1 MCNVCAI
8 KNTRRT
14 GESVVLKKMVGEIV
28 VGNFK
33 SGEKLE
39 PIDSRRPK

>member
-14 GESVVLKKMVGEIV
+14 GESVVLKKIVGEIL

-33 SGEKLE
+33 FGEKLK
-39 PIDSRRPK
+39 PIDSGRPK